1 MQPSFQMNVL
11 TDGTVRPAF
20 YSSRSWHGARQGRM
34 SEHIAFVFGEM
45 SKQPV
50 VETEYVDIRT
60 LKIWTSDAGEALK
73 DHRFPR
79 SFPAPTVSCLFCRNT
94 ITVFPGC

>member
-1 MQPSFQMNVL
+1 MSQPTAQFGALFIPVVL
-11 TDGTVRPAF
+11 GT
-20 YSSRSWHGARQGRM
+20 ARQGRM

-45 SKQPV
+45 SKQPG

-60 LKIWTSDAGEALK
+60 LKIWTSEAGDAVK

-79 SFPAPTVSCLFCRNT
+79 SFPAPTVSCLLRRNT
-94 ITVFPGC
+94 ITVFAGS